1 MVKLM
6 IDSGDPQFNQILEKF
21 QNNMQKIKPD
31 IPSNIL
37 HIACYDYFKE
47 LQKGNVKDYEILKK
61 HLPDDDIEELFFK
74 HKIGLD
80 EDDYE
85 IEISETDS
93 NIAKVD

>member
-1 MVKLM
+1 MKLM
-6 IDSGDPQFNQILEKF
+6 IDSGDPTFNAILERF
-21 QNNMQKIKPD
+21 QTNMQTIKPE
-31 IPSNIL
+31 IPDNIL
-37 HIACYDYFKE
+37 HIACYDYLKE

-61 HLPDDDIEELFFK
+61 HLPDDDIEALFFK

-93 NIAKVD
+93 NIIEA